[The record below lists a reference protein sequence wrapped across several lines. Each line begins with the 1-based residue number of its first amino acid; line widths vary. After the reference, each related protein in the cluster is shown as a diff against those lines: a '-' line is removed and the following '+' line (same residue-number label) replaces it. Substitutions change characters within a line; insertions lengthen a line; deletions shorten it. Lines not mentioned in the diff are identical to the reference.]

1 MPIPLALGIAKLAVT
16 AAKLK
21 PFIVAIGGKIF
32 TATRMGS
39 ISKFLGGIAK
49 PVFSFLGK
57 ILKPVFGWAA
67 KLFPWIAAAFA
78 PQLASRLVQ
87 SVEQVWHFNWKASD
101 KELRDGIKNA
111 VTNLYEPLGEFVG
124 RSVAT
129 VLVGRGLGGNNIP
142 KIRINTGQLARLI
155 ELSGGSEVIR
165 DSLIDAVT
173 DIWYAVKSAAQFI
186 LMKFLYL
193 NGRQFIEKLTG
204 KELGGEAEGESFVFA
219 EKFEEKIRDIVPG
232 EEAEDAVINGFEVFF
247 ETIGE
252 LLTEEDLYAEY
263 V

>member
-1 MPIPLALGIAKLAVT
+1 MPIPLVLTIARVAT
-16 AAKLK
+16 AAVKLK
-21 PFIVAIGGKIF
+21 PFIVALGGRVL

-39 ISKFLGGIAK
+39 ISKFIGGLAK
-49 PVFSFLGK
+49 PVFSFLGN
-57 ILKPVFGWAA
+57 LFKPIFGWAA
-67 KLFPWIAAAFA
+67 KVFPWIAAAFA

-87 SVEQVWHFNWKASD
+87 SVEQVWHFNWKIS
-101 KELRDGIKNA
+101 ENQLREDIKNA

-124 RSVAT
+124 RSIAT

-155 ELSGGSEVIR
+155 ELSGGSETIR

-173 DIWYAVKSAAQFI
+173 DIWYAVKSAARLI

-193 NGRQFIEKLTG
+193 NGRQFVEKMTG
-204 KELGGEAEGESFVFA
+204 QELGGEKEGESFIFA
-219 EKFEEKIRDIVPG
+219 QKFEEKVRDVVPG
-232 EEAEDAVINGFEVFF
+232 EEAQDAVINGFEVFF
-247 ETIGE
+247 DTIGD
-252 LLTEEDLYAEY
+252 LLTEEDLYAEF

>member
-1 MPIPLALGIAKLAVT
+1 MPIPLAIGIAKLAVT

-21 PFIVAIGGKIF
+21 PFIVALGGKIF

-57 ILKPVFGWAA
+57 IFKPIFGWAA

-87 SVEQVWHFNWKASD
+87 SVQQVWHFNWKIS
-101 KELRDGIKNA
+101 ENQLREDIKSA

-124 RSVAT
+124 RSIAT

-155 ELSGGSEVIR
+155 ELSGGSETIR
-165 DSLIDAVT
+165 DSLIDAIT
-173 DIWYAVKSAAQFI
+173 DIWYAVKSAAQLI

-193 NGRQFIEKLTG
+193 NGRQFVEKVTG
-204 KELGGEAEGESFVFA
+204 QELGGEKEGESFIFA
-219 EKFEEKIRDIVPG
+219 EKFEEKIRDIVLG
-232 EEAEDAVINGFEVFF
+232 EEAQDAVINGFEVFF
-247 ETIGE
+247 DTIGD

>member
-1 MPIPLALGIAKLAVT
+1 MPIPLAIA
-16 AAKLK
+16 AAKIASVAIKLK

-32 TATRMGS
+32 TASRMGS

-57 ILKPVFGWAA
+57 VFKPIFGWAA
-67 KLFPWIAAAFA
+67 KLFPWIAASFA

-87 SVEQVWHFNWKASD
+87 SVQQMWHFNWKVSD
-101 KELRDGIKNA
+101 KQLRDGIKDA

-124 RSVAT
+124 RSLAT

-142 KIRINTGQLARLI
+142 KIRINCGQLARLI

-173 DIWYAVKSAAQFI
+173 DIWYAVKSAAQLI
-186 LMKFLYL
+186 LMKFLYM
-193 NGRQFIEKLTG
+193 NGRQFVEKVTG
-204 KELGGEAEGESFVFA
+204 KELGGEAEGESFIFA
-219 EKFEEKIRDIVPG
+219 EKFEEKIRDIVAG

-247 ETIGE
+247 DTIGD

>member
-1 MPIPLALGIAKLAVT
+1 VPIPLVLTVAKIASVAVR
-16 AAKLK
+16 LK
-21 PFIVAIGGKIF
+21 PFIVALGGRIF

-57 ILKPVFGWAA
+57 IFKPVFGWAA

-87 SVEQVWHFNWKASD
+87 SVQQVWHFNWKIS
-101 KELRDGIKNA
+101 ENQLREDIKSA

-124 RSVAT
+124 RSIAT

-142 KIRINTGQLARLI
+142 KIRINTGQIARLI
-155 ELSGGSEVIR
+155 ELSGGSETIR

-173 DIWYAVKSAAQFI
+173 DIWYAVKSAAQLI

-193 NGRQFIEKLTG
+193 NGRQFVEKVTG
-204 KELGGEAEGESFVFA
+204 QELGGEKEGESFVFA
-219 EKFEEKIRDIVPG
+219 EKFEEKVRDIVPG
-232 EEAEDAVINGFEVFF
+232 EEAQDAVINGFEVFF
-247 ETIGE
+247 DTIGD